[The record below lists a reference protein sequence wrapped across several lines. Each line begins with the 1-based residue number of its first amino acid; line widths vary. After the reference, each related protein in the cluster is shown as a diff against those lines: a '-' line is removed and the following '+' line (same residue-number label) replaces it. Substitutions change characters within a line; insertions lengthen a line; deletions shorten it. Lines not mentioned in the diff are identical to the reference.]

1 MAKSVSGNEIASVSL
16 DEFLQRVRSQPE
28 SNIWSIL
35 VVTPSNVDEVLE
47 DLQSGIEILAECEVE
62 SISGEGGVS
71 AVFER
76 IHNSGADYLLLWN
89 LETWNPND
97 WRHLDSLRSRL
108 NRQGR
113 GGVVILSSQSL
124 RAIGTNAPNFFSWL
138 SPRVYALNQ
147 GADWLTDDEREA
159 RLSALREWSGQSDAE
174 VIALAEA
181 KELPTEP
188 EYGEWLVLL
197 DREDLIER

>member
-1 MAKSVSGNEIASVSL
+1 MIKSGSGNEIASVSL

-28 SNIWSIL
+28 SNIWASL
-35 VVTPSNVDEVLE
+35 VVELLNVEEILD

-62 SISGEGGVS
+62 SISGERGVS
-71 AVFER
+71 VLCDR
-76 IHNSGADYLLLWN
+76 VHNSGADYLLLWN
-89 LETWNPND
+89 FETWQPND

-108 NRQGR
+108 NRKGR

-124 RAIGTNAPNFFSWL
+124 RAIKTNAPNFFSWL

-147 GADWLTDDEREA
+147 GADLLTNDEREA
-159 RLSALREWSGQSDAE
+159 RLSALREWSGQSDVE

>member
-1 MAKSVSGNEIASVSL
+1 MAKSVSGNEIASISF

-35 VVTPSNVDEVLE
+35 VVTYSNVDEVLE
-47 DLQSGIEILAECEVE
+47 DLKSGIEILAECEVQ
-62 SISGEGGVS
+62 SVSGESGVS
-71 AVFER
+71 ELCDR
-76 IHNSGADYLLLWN
+76 IHNSGADYLVLWN
-89 LETWNPND
+89 FETWHPND

-108 NRQGR
+108 NRKGR

-124 RAIGTNAPNFFSWL
+124 RVMGTNAPNFFSWL
-138 SPRVYALNQ
+138 SPRVYALNL
-147 GADWLTDDEREA
+147 GADLLTDDEREA
-159 RLSALREWSGQSDAE
+159 RLSALREWSGQSDEE
-174 VIALAEA
+174 VITLAEA

>member
-1 MAKSVSGNEIASVSL
+1 MISFPVNEIASVSL
-16 DEFLQRVRSQPE
+16 DEFFQRVRSQPE
-28 SNIWSIL
+28 SNIWSSI
-35 VVTPSNVDEVLE
+35 VVEPSNIDEVLE
-47 DLQSGIEILAECEVE
+47 DLQSGIEILAECKVE
-62 SISGEGGVS
+62 SISAESGVS
-71 AVFER
+71 AVFDR

-89 LETWNPND
+89 FETWQPND

-108 NRQGR
+108 NHKGR

-147 GADWLTDDEREA
+147 GEDLLTDDEREA

>member
-1 MAKSVSGNEIASVSL
+1 MISFPVNEITSVSL
-16 DEFLQRVRSQPE
+16 DEFLQRVRAQPE

-35 VVTPSNVDEVLE
+35 VVTHSNVEEVIE

-62 SISGEGGVS
+62 SVSGESGVR
-71 AVFER
+71 ELCDR
-76 IHNSGADYLLLWN
+76 INNSGANYQVLWN
-89 LETWNPND
+89 LENWHPND

-108 NRQGR
+108 NRKGR
-113 GGVVILSSQSL
+113 GGVVILSSPSL

-147 GADWLTDDEREA
+147 GADLLTDAEREA

-188 EYGEWLVLL
+188 EYGEWLLLL